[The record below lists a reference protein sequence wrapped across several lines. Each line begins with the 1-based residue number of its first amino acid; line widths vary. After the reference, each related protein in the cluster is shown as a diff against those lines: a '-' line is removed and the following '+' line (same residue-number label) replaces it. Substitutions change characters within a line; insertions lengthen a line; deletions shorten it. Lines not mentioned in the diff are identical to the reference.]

1 MDGFVP
7 VAGPFEDDPN
17 VRLLCEPPS
26 NDPFAPPPLPFGWSD
41 WPRDMDEAAFLAFL
55 ETRPDDEKWELWDG
69 VPRMMNPP
77 SWRHQSVASR
87 MVSLLDDH
95 FYDRDDSYMALHEV
109 GLRIGKHPTFRPEPD
124 FAVLERGEE
133 GDPYFNR
140 FILAGEVLSPSN
152 TYGEIA
158 TKVERYRDH
167 PDCRYVLVLE
177 QHEPS
182 LVLHTRGNEWTERTI
197 FGADAVLE
205 LPTFSFS
212 VRLSS
217 IYRRVIGS

>member
-69 VPRMMNPP
+69 VPRMMNPA
-77 SWRHQSVASR
+77 SLKHQTISTRLA
-87 MVSLLDDH
+87 MWLELH
-95 FYDRDDSYMALHEV
+95 FEGRKLPFIAATEV
-109 GLRIGKHPTFRPEPD
+109 GVRIPARPEFRAIPD
-124 FAVLERGEE
+124 VVVVDRTEDSPHFV
-133 GDPYFNR
+133 DR
-140 FILAGEVLSPSN
+140 FFLAAEVLSPSN

-158 TKVERYRDH
+158 TKVARYKEH
-167 PDCRYVLVLE
+167 PDCLYILVM
-177 QHEPS
+177 
-182 LVLHTRGNEWTERTI
+182 
-197 FGADAVLE
+197 
-205 LPTFSFS
+205 
-212 VRLSS
+212 
-217 IYRRVIGS
+217 